1 LPNRIDETTP
11 TDCLNCGAELRG
23 PFCGACGQRAIPAY
37 PSVREVVGE
46 TWEELSGYDGR
57 FARTLRLLLGRP
69 GALTLEVLEGR
80 RVRYISPV
88 RLYLV
93 ASVLYFLCAVAV
105 PNLRLTAPAI
115 VPGSGVTIRV
125 DPSGAGAPL
134 SAEDRDRALKE
145 IERAP
150 SWAQAVFRPILLDPA
165 AFRSRFLQ
173 TLPRVLFALVP
184 VFAAIVA
191 LFYRRR
197 PFSQHLVFAIHLHTF
212 VFMTLTIREL
222 SQLAGSDVV
231 LGLFE
236 LAAAVAIAGW
246 SLVAFRR
253 VYREGWSRVVLK
265 GVGVAAVYAVAGLA
279 ALVVTLIWAVIPG

>member
-1 LPNRIDETTP
+1 MPS
-11 TDCLNCGAELRG
+11 DCLNCGSELRG
-23 PFCGACGQRAIPAY
+23 PFCGACGQRAIAAY
-37 PSVREVVGE
+37 PSVREMIGDA
-46 TWEELSGYDGR
+46 WEELSGYDGR
-57 FARTLRLLLGRP
+57 FARTLRLLFGRP

-105 PNLRLTAPAI
+105 PNLRLAAPAV
-115 VPGSGVTIRV
+115 VPGSDVTIQV
-125 DPSGAGAPL
+125 DGSGVSAPL

-150 SWAQAVFRPILLDPA
+150 WWAQAVFRPILLDPA
-165 AFRSRFLQ
+165 SFRSRFLQ

-184 VFAAIVA
+184 LFAAIVA

-197 PFSQHLVFAIHLHTF
+197 PFSQHLVFAVHLHTF
-212 VFMTLTIREL
+212 VFITLTIREL

-231 LGLFE
+231 LGIFE
-236 LAAAVAIAGW
+236 AGAALAIVCW

-253 VYREGWSRVVLK
+253 VYREGWLRVLLK
-265 GVGVAAVYAVAGLA
+265 TVGVATVYAVAGIA